1 MAWISSPERSNT
13 RSNHLRS
20 NNVTSSYLK
29 TDNRVVLKSKH
40 LKKKMLN
47 LSLNQLKLIAKI
59 KGIRGY
65 ESMSKDANK
74 QEVKYHDVD
83 KSKINKTIR
92 E

>member
-1 MAWISSPERSNT
+1 
-13 RSNHLRS
+13 
-20 NNVTSSYLK
+20 
-29 TDNRVVLKSKH
+29 
-40 LKKKMLN
+40 MLN

>member
-20 NNVTSSYLK
+20 NNVRSSYLK
-29 TDNRVVLKSKH
+29 TDNSVVLKSKH
-40 LKKKMLN
+40 LKKKLN
-47 LSLNQLKLIAKI
+47 LSLNQLKVIAKI

-65 ESMSKDANK
+65 ESMSKDANQ
-74 QEVKYHDVD
+74 QEVKDHDVD
-83 KSKINKTIR
+83 KSEINKTIR